1 MQNKGDFMFIERLD
15 QLLAE
20 KRISQ
25 NQLIETCGIGKNQF
39 AYWRKNHNIP
49 SGKVLDKIANHLG
62 VSVDYL
68 LGKTDEK
75 DALIADKEIFE
86 YSGKFTVRV
95 SPYVHKQASKLADQ
109 LGISLNQYINDAI
122 VTQNATL
129 ISKIIE

>member
-1 MQNKGDFMFIERLD
+1 MFIERLIS
-15 QLLAE
+15 LLRE
-20 KRISQ
+20 NSITKKQFLSDVG
-25 NQLIETCGIGKNQF
+25 LGKNTF
-39 AYWRKNHNIP
+39 AYWEKTGAIP
-49 SGKVLDKIANHLG
+49 NKATVISIASYFG

-68 LGKTDEK
+68 LGNTAEK

-129 ISKIIE
+129 ISKTIE